1 MPLATASA
9 RPRTVTRKTPFE
21 VFLGGRDPQTAG
33 LARRLRTLLRHNL
46 PGAIET
52 SDKENWGIG
61 RGSGYRDTLFV
72 ISPQKGYVNL
82 GFYDGAALPDPDE
95 PLEGA
100 GKRHRHLKLRT
111 ESQLKDARVIR
122 LIQAA
127 VRRPALEGRA
137 RSTAARPP
145 KEET

>member
-9 RPRTVTRKTPFE
+9 RPRTVTRKTAFE

-61 RGSGYRDTLFV
+61 RGTGYRGTLFV
-72 ISPQKGYVNL
+72 ISPQKG
-82 GFYDGAALPDPDE
+82 
-95 PLEGA
+95 
-100 GKRHRHLKLRT
+100 
-111 ESQLKDARVIR
+111 
-122 LIQAA
+122 
-127 VRRPALEGRA
+127 
-137 RSTAARPP
+137 
-145 KEET
+145 